1 MTTVVFAVRQPSIF
15 THEGGGVEIFFAK
28 KSSIENVEIFMT
40 RSSWF
45 LLLIYTVLEH
55 GTKIR
60 NKDYFFCCR

>member
-1 MTTVVFAVRQPSIF
+1 MTVVFAVRQPSIF
-15 THEGGGVEIFFAK
+15 THEGGGVGTFFAK

-45 LLLIYTVLEH
+45 LLLIRTVLEH

-60 NKDYFFCCR
+60 K